1 MKKIIAGIIALTAV
15 LCTFAGCGKQG
26 MENETSDSS
35 SETTTIQETTED
47 ETTEPLTEMA
57 GYSSYE
63 ELVKDFVEA
72 YAANDRKK
80 TLYMQYPDDCED
92 IIRVRMNGDDGDVS
106 DLVGNWTEDKA
117 VSDLQYDLYKN
128 YSEDEKVTFLGI
140 ISAESLI
147 ESEADTIKQN
157 WGIMTGLKRY
167 IREHGGPDN
176 IDRFEIYE
184 IESDLMEDDFSD
196 SFEIEEGY
204 HVTFELKDENTGETS
219 EGMMNVFRI
228 KGESWKVNVLDASGN
243 VIRGRSDFAD
253 SVASRVNWAAN
264 DTLIEIDEKQLYAA
278 TQAEPATH
286 AEAAYIAGSD
296 DSLSFN
302 APESFD
308 AAFFRERAGIYMSD
322 ISEFNWFVVVYKG
335 AAVYCAVENKDGAG
349 YTGVYPP
356 NKVFNGINEKGHVDY
371 SEKTE
376 QKTLKELYDICAENI
391 GK

>member
-1 MKKIIAGIIALTAV
+1 MKKIIAGIIAITAV

-176 IDRFEIYE
+176 IDRFELYE

-243 VIRGRSDFAD
+243 VIRGRSDLARAD
-253 SVASRVNWAAN
+253 ASSINKALNTALVVMDEAN
-264 DTLIEIDEKQLYAA
+264 YEISSIEK
-278 TQAEPATH
+278 PF
-286 AEAAYIAGSD
+286 IAGSD
-296 DSLSFN
+296 ESISCN
-302 APESFD
+302 VPESFD
-308 AAFFRERAGIYMSD
+308 TAFFIKEASNFV
-322 ISEFNWFVVVYKG
+322 SEIPQIKWFAVIYKG
-335 AAVYCAVENKDGAG
+335 VAVYCAVDNGDGTGYAG
-349 YTGVYPP
+349 TYPP
-356 NKVFNGINEKGHVDY
+356 DMIYNGLDENGSAVYVDD
-371 SEKTE
+371 SE
-376 QKTLKELYDICAENI
+376 QKTLKELYDICAEDI